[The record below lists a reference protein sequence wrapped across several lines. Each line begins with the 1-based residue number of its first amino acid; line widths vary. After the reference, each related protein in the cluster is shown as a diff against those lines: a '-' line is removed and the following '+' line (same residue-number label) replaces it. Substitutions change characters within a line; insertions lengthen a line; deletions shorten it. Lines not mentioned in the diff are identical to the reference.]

1 MIDLNP
7 KDFFLSRISL
17 FLGNKMNENFTLVV
31 VKVTMLFNN
40 CAQEKPYT
48 ILQKGLETS
57 L

>member
-1 MIDLNP
+1 
-7 KDFFLSRISL
+7 
-17 FLGNKMNENFTLVV
+17 MNENFTLVV